1 MTSTTKRR
9 LPIYAWMGF
18 NILGQVQC
26 LHILEEKKSGKNVYT
41 LPVSK
46 DAAIIF
52 KFQTCF
58 FQVLSNNAGLFY
70 SNVKSTKKWSIYTMI
85 FLVKFPAIFKIV
97 VLYSEVVYGYDTR
110 NERLMVRP
118 WVFLEASQFTVLNLF
133 QKNSAIIEKVVLNF

>member
-1 MTSTTKRR
+1 
-9 LPIYAWMGF
+9 
-18 NILGQVQC
+18 
-26 LHILEEKKSGKNVYT
+26 
-41 LPVSK
+41 
-46 DAAIIF
+46 
-52 KFQTCF
+52 
-58 FQVLSNNAGLFY
+58 
-70 SNVKSTKKWSIYTMI
+70 MI

>member
-1 MTSTTKRR
+1 MTSTTKAYN
-9 LPIYAWMGF
+9 LCMNGF
-18 NILGQVQC
+18 QYPGTGSMFAHLRG
-26 LHILEEKKSGKNVYT
+26 KKSGKNVYT

-70 SNVKSTKKWSIYTMI
+70 SNVKSTTKKWSIYTMI

-118 WVFLEASQFTVLNLF
+118 WVFLEASQFTVLNF
-133 QKNSAIIEKVVLNF
+133 FKKIAQ